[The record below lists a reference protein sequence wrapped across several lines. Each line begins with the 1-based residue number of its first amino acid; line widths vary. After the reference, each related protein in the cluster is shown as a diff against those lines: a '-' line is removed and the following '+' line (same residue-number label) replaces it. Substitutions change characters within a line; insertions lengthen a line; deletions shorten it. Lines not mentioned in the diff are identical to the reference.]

1 MCPPRSDNSAGD
13 PANESAYFFRGDRH
27 GRIAMHIVRIF
38 PIAILAALGGY
49 AIGMAGPA
57 RPTTVSTAIT
67 KPSSMAH
74 ALILWVAF

>member
-1 MCPPRSDNSAGD
+1 
-13 PANESAYFFRGDRH
+13 
-27 GRIAMHIVRIF
+27 MHIVRIF
-38 PIAILAALGGY
+38 PTAILAALGGY